1 MGYVGNKI
9 DLGLFENESIPANR
23 WPFAIGP
30 TIKFWGY
37 TKISVKLNGARKSQ
51 TSFAIDLV
59 KDVNEH
65 SNHTGAPLP
74 CLITV
79 PGSCPQV
86 PTCFRQLEID
96 ENAVGDPRAR
106 LGTFFDF
113 GGCSISGSA

>member
-1 MGYVGNKI
+1 MGYVGKKI
-9 DLGLFENESIPANR
+9 DLGLFENESMPANL

-37 TKISVKLNGARKSQ
+37 PKISVKLNGARKNQ

-65 SNHTGAPLP
+65 SNHTG
-74 CLITV
+74 
-79 PGSCPQV
+79 CPQV

-106 LGTFFDF
+106 LRTFFDF
-113 GGCSISGSA
+113 GGSISGSTRCTLFFGGNFSRL